1 MASPL
6 GKRPSVAGDSNANI
20 KIYFFHGCFLLVPNS
35 VTLDNT
41 KISLRPDHG
50 TGLEKAF
57 TSFFGKH
64 YCNCN
69 CDSYSRITM
78 PEK

>member
-6 GKRPSVAGDSNANI
+6 VKCSSVAGDCTANI
-20 KIYFFHGCFLLVPNS
+20 KIYFFHGYFLLVPNS
-35 VTLDNT
+35 ITMDST

-50 TGLEKAF
+50 AGLEKAF

-64 YCNCN
+64 YCDCIG
-69 CDSYSRITM
+69 DSYSCIKM